1 MPKAK
6 KPGRPLSAHWLTTAE
21 AAAELGISKNH
32 LLNLRADGL
41 FKIGR
46 DYRDVRRKWG
56 VRATYRWHIENCGKV
71 LSVGPEHR

>member
-1 MPKAK
+1 MKEK
-6 KPGRPLSAHWLTTAE
+6 LDRPIAAHWLTTAE
-21 AAAELGISKNH
+21 AATELGISKGH

-56 VRATYRWHIENCGKV
+56 VRATYRWHVENCEKALG
-71 LSVGPEHR
+71 VGAEFR